1 MHTAP
6 PQLLSTGWLPAVAK
20 RQWGGRMV
28 LPSGAE
34 GIRRLLRLAAGCVHV
49 SRRWHICQATPPR
62 LRSAGGPLAAV
73 LGAVLYVF
81 MHWPLLGGDWGC
93 PTPRPACRP
102 ACGRDFRGPCCMRC
116 LRGCVLAGSAAV
128 AGREAVVMTGGTL
141 LPVVSG
147 VLSWCWGA
155 RGGSACLAHPV
166 GVRALSGSRTSAY
179 GTPRDVCACR

>member
-1 MHTAP
+1 
-6 PQLLSTGWLPAVAK
+6 
-20 RQWGGRMV
+20 MV
-28 LPSGAE
+28 LPLGRWGFDASCGW
-34 GIRRLLRLAAGCVHV
+34 LLAAFTRHGGGT
-49 SRRWHICQATPPR
+49 SARPP
-62 LRSAGGPLAAV
+62 
-73 LGAVLYVF
+73 
-81 MHWPLLGGDWGC
+81 WWGC